1 MFGHEL
7 GVLAEPIARSFD
19 LDDDRMVKQ
28 AIEKCGCD
36 DRVAEDFAPFGKAA
50 EGNRPADDVGNRVTV
65 GYTDGSRGK

>member
-7 GVLAEPIARSFD
+7 GVLAEPITRSVD

-36 DRVAEDFAPFGKAA
+36 DRVAEDLAPFGETAI
-50 EGNRPADDVGNRVTV
+50 
-65 GYTDGSRGK
+65 